1 MIARRAWRKHDLLF
15 QPGQTVRLSLRGL
28 RPSTTGEFQ
37 IVKRLPDD
45 GGEQRYRIK
54 TVYEPHER
62 VARESELQ
70 SAASEK

>member
-1 MIARRAWRKHDLLF
+1 
-15 QPGQTVRLSLRGL
+15 L

-45 GGEQRYRIK
+45 GGEQRYRIES
-54 TVYEPHER
+54 VYEPHER
-62 VARESELQ
+62 VARESDLQ

>member
-1 MIARRAWRKHDLLF
+1 MTSLF

-28 RPSTTGEFQ
+28 RASTTGEFQ

-45 GGEQRYRIK
+45 GGEQRYRIES
-54 TVYEPHER
+54 VYEPHER